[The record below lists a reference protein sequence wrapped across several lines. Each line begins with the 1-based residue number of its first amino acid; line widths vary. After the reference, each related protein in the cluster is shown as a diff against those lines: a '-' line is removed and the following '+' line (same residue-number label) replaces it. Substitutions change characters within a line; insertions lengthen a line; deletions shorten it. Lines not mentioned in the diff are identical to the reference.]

1 MVIKGGVI
9 AWAMMGDA
17 NASIPTVQ
25 PVLMRPMWG
34 ATAQVAALNSLLFV
48 SQVSLTN
55 GAIAEYKLKKR
66 AVAVK
71 NCRSVTKK
79 DLKHNAALPKV
90 RELRGIE
97 LRRGGSMRPTIG
109 CGRVL
114 TDDTPAHGGPR
125 DVPRRIRRRTRD
137 SASRDDPAADAQLRP
152 LLSGPALPVSSS
164 QCSVTCCCCC
174 CERGMSKGITAGQFG
189 ILDERRVKRP

>member
-90 RELRGIE
+90 RSLTTMCF
-97 LRRGGSMRPTIG
+97 RRGGSG
-109 CGRVL
+109 
-114 TDDTPAHGGPR
+114 A
-125 DVPRRIRRRTRD
+125 RR
-137 SASRDDPAADAQLRP
+137 
-152 LLSGPALPVSSS
+152 
-164 QCSVTCCCCC
+164 
-174 CERGMSKGITAGQFG
+174 
-189 ILDERRVKRP
+189 